1 MYNEISSREP
11 PKAPPFQGIICS
23 WSLCT
28 LKIRVLSPPSYQPN
42 IGRWKNQCALRAPKP
57 RWLPER
63 AEQVVASVTLPTG
76 RHINKQQKELFA
88 PPREAACIKKTWTSS
103 YLASK
108 HQRQSVVGAS
118 NFAVANHWCKTVRV
132 LNNRGHSFRA
142 AAVAARWGTRTRR
155 LPGTW
160 SDSLDRAAAAIAAPC
175 APRGHPSA
183 RVEAK
188 PWASTERLGVS
199 LPWGTRRRGR
209 DRIKKGFY
217 SPYGEFGGGKI
228 LKNWKIKIK
237 GSQALRGGF
246 KGGGAVLACKRMCP
260 PTRPSHT
267 RLSCELKGAEIILSE
282 EKKNT
287 AAPDLVKSQWLA
299 AIQSHRGER
308 WPGKWGGREG
318 PREGGSAAVASI
330 AQPAGVLRATEESL
344 RPGRGVSRRWR
355 DPKTI
360 LGPHRCCCSSVG
372 TTSKAELPRK
382 GGPRGTLLGTSSLPS
397 DSGVPRLMGG
407 KGTWGRNRLQTGFSG
422 ALYPWLLAQQA
433 YSCPGVVELA
443 SEPRLY
449 LI

>member
-1 MYNEISSREP
+1 MASRE
-11 PKAPPFQGIICS
+11 
-23 WSLCT
+23 
-28 LKIRVLSPPSYQPN
+28 
-42 IGRWKNQCALRAPKP
+42 GR
-57 RWLPER
+57 
-63 AEQVVASVTLPTG
+63 ASVTLPTG

-282 EKKNT
+282 EKKKYCSSRFGKKPVACCNPESPWG
-287 AAPDLVKSQWLA
+287 ALA
-299 AIQSHRGER
+299 GQVGWEGGAERGRERGGRQHSPARRRAQSHRR
-308 WPGKWGGREG
+308 VPGAGARGL
-318 PREGGSAAVASI
+318 
-330 AQPAGVLRATEESL
+330 PALTRPEDHTRPPSL
-344 RPGRGVSRRWR
+344 
-355 DPKTI
+355 
-360 LGPHRCCCSSVG
+360 
-372 TTSKAELPRK
+372 
-382 GGPRGTLLGTSSLPS
+382 LLLEC
-397 DSGVPRLMGG
+397 RHNL
-407 KGTWGRNRLQTGFSG
+407 
-422 ALYPWLLAQQA
+422 
-433 YSCPGVVELA
+433 
-443 SEPRLY
+443 
-449 LI
+449 